1 MVGSRARCGA
11 ESSGHCSFNRELGA
25 PGGLLLFS
33 LVLIAPANPAPYP
46 GARQAEFMFV
56 PPPCLH
62 PPSEGPQRK
71 AGAMEGALGQARQ
84 RRAQGWVGR
93 GHQGELSA
101 LFVCPSMALPAL
113 PACPPVRPGSRL
125 MLEAPGSSCPPL
137 ATPKLPSLLLQTRL
151 PQEPWLRVETP
162 PIQSLPQLLAQ
173 SS

>member
-25 PGGLLLFS
+25 PGASSSSPWSS
-33 LVLIAPANPAPYP
+33 LP
-46 GARQAEFMFV
+46 GQT
-56 PPPCLH
+56 PPPTPGPDKLSSCLCPLPASTPKRGSLEEGRSNRGGTGPG
-62 PPSEGPQRK
+62 PPAAC
-71 AGAMEGALGQARQ
+71 AGMGRMWPSGRALGSLCARAW
-84 RRAQGWVGR
+84 R
-93 GHQGELSA
+93 S
-101 LFVCPSMALPAL
+101 PPL

-151 PQEPWLRVETP
+151 PQEPWLRVEMP
-162 PIQSLPQLLAQ
+162 PIQSLPQPLAQ